1 LELVRN
7 RNALES
13 FATIARRIVLS
24 DDCLS
29 SGWSDLMNDF
39 HLRLS
44 GLRGCDTLFKS
55 RIATRVKR

>member
-7 RNALES
+7 RNALER
-13 FATIARRIVLS
+13 FAPIARGIVLA

-44 GLRGCDTLFKS
+44 GCGCDTLFKS
-55 RIATRVKR
+55 SIATHVKR